1 MRAGALRCRS
11 RSKAQNVNKGL
22 TVVPGETE
30 YCLVM
35 DADHHPARDHTARAV
50 ALMERYDLDVLQ
62 ARPRSPAPYRHAQPA
77 RVVRLSADVSYP
89 HSFALRHDSI
99 GLVM

>member
-1 MRAGALRCRS
+1 MRGATLWCRS

-62 ARPRSPAPYRHAQPA
+62 ACPPLHRPAQPVRAA
-77 RVVRLSADVSYP
+77 RVFADVSDLR
-89 HSFALRHDSI
+89 SVALRHDSV
-99 GLVM
+99 GLAV

>member
-1 MRAGALRCRS
+1 M
-11 RSKAQNVNKGL
+11 
-22 TVVPGETE
+22 VPGDTE

-62 ARPRSPAPYRHAQPA
+62 ARPPVFAPLPPGLRSAACRAPVCTRLRRLLLVVYPAVCMVVGGRSMHA
-77 RVVRLSADVSYP
+77 
-89 HSFALRHDSI
+89 
-99 GLVM
+99 